1 MPAYLRPRSPTGR
14 VAARPRRA
22 HIGGAVELRVV
33 QITSATVLPEPE
45 LFARVRAVASVPGF
59 AVQLRDPE
67 LPARALLALG
77 ARLRAAG
84 ARLLVNDRL
93 DLALALRAEGVHLG
107 RRSVSVADARALL
120 GPHAWICVA
129 CHDRDDALRAAGE
142 GADAVTLS
150 PIFASP
156 GKGRPLGLAALAAL
170 AAALPPRV
178 RILALGGVDERNAA
192 ACIAAGAHGVAL
204 IRADPRAVLDAFARS
219 C

>member
-1 MPAYLRPRSPTGR
+1 MEP
-14 VAARPRRA
+14 
-22 HIGGAVELRVV
+22 RVV
-33 QITSATVLPEPE
+33 QITSSAVLPEPE
-45 LFARVRAVASVPGF
+45 LLARVRAVASAPGF

-77 ARLRAAG
+77 ARLREAG
-84 ARLLVNDRL
+84 ARLIVNDRL

-120 GPHAWICVA
+120 GPGVWICVA
-129 CHDRDDALRAAGE
+129 CHDRDDALRAADA

-156 GKGRPLGLAALAAL
+156 GKGRPLGLAALRAL
-170 AAALPPRV
+170 SVALPPRL
-178 RILALGGVDERNAA
+178 RILALGGIDEGNAA
-192 ACIAAGAHGVAL
+192 ACLAAGAHGVAL
-204 IRADPRAVLDAFARS
+204 IRADPRAVLDAIARS